1 MARRPPE
8 LFDELPLLDEEDER
22 VEETLELVLQLEFLP
37 QFEDDEVLAELRV
50 TLKFVSLVESLFLL
64 NDLKVLVSPTGINML

>member
-8 LFDELPLLDEEDER
+8 LFDELPLLDEEYER